1 VRLVSL
7 LLLTACASA
16 PEGIEKREVG
26 PQGAIKSYELYIPK
40 SLAGPAPLVVAL
52 HRYTESGALMARM
65 TGFNDLADR
74 EGFIVLYP
82 NGPGRRFE
90 FRDHEERDDGQVILS
105 MIDDVARTAPV
116 DRKRIY
122 LTGAS
127 NGGFLAFRMAC
138 LYPRTFAAVAPVMAL
153 MPEELA
159 EQEGPA
165 VPMLVIHGTA
175 DSIVKEEAETLFG
188 GRFFAVLPMSK
199 TIQYWVH
206 RNKAESPV
214 VTILPDGD
222 EDGTRTELR
231 RYPGKAE
238 VRYYR
243 VENGGHTWPGGKERA
258 PRFIV
263 GRTAR
268 DWSAT
273 EEIWTFFRTYSR

>member
-1 VRLVSL
+1 MMRKLS
-7 LLLTACASA
+7 
-16 PEGIEKREVG
+16 
-26 PQGAIKSYELYIPK
+26 
-40 SLAGPAPLVVAL
+40 PAPLVYVAL
-52 HRYTESGALMARM
+52 LMLPIYWLVIMSLKSNAEIAGALTFYPHQPTVSNYRTILGDPAWYFGYVNAAIYVLMNVVISVFVAVPAAY
-65 TGFNDLADR
+65 GFSRYRFFGDR
-74 EGFIVLYP
+74 
-82 NGPGRRFE
+82 
-90 FRDHEERDDGQVILS
+90 
-105 MIDDVARTAPV
+105 
-116 DRKRIY
+116 Y
-122 LTGAS
+122 LFF
-127 NGGFLAFRMAC
+127 GFLAFRMAC

-153 MPEELA
+153 MPKELA
-159 EQEGPA
+159 EQQGPA

-188 GRFFAVLPMSK
+188 GRTFAVLPMSK
-199 TIQYWVH
+199 TIQYWVD
-206 RNKAESPV
+206 RNGAGSPE

-273 EEIWTFFRTYSR
+273 EEIWTFFRTHSR